1 MRPGKSLRSPRKNES
16 ARRDT
21 RALQA
26 GATELHRRPRTAARG
41 GENGRTGWHWR
52 LHGDTCRPSKGGRR
66 GPHPRRFLL
75 PIVGLEEFPNLLTP
89 LGKKRDLATALE
101 GGGTGQKVMSRQMFK
116 IKQEIA
122 DHDRMALEV
131 EWVGTLAV
139 PLGSLPA
146 GGQILLANGTGKW
159 GF

>member
-41 GENGRTGWHWR
+41 GENGRTDWHWR
-52 LHGDTCRPSKGGRR
+52 GAER
-66 GPHPRRFLL
+66 G
-75 PIVGLEEFPNLLTP
+75 
-89 LGKKRDLATALE
+89 K
-101 GGGTGQKVMSRQMFK
+101 KVMSRQMFK

-122 DHDRMALEV
+122 DHDRIALEV

-146 GGQILLANGTGKW
+146 GGQILLAN
-159 GF
+159 

>member
-52 LHGDTCRPSKGGRR
+52 LHGDTCRPSKGAGR
-66 GPHPRRFLL
+66 
-75 PIVGLEEFPNLLTP
+75 
-89 LGKKRDLATALE
+89 GK
-101 GGGTGQKVMSRQMFK
+101 KVMSRQMFK

-122 DHDRMALEV
+122 DHDRIALEV